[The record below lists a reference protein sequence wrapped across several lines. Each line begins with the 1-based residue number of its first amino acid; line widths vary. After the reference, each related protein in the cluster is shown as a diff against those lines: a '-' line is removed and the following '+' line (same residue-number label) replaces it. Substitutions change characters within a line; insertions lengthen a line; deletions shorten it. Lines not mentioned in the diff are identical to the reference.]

1 MTAMFADAVY
11 EALEAHQH
19 KNNKLVRTA
28 LRQVARNLK
37 LTYEHVTASFK
48 NGDEPVTV
56 EFWKLINAEY
66 GTRFNRVDYCHGCK
80 KFNLYHS
87 ESEE

>member
-1 MTAMFADAVY
+1 MSADDDY
-11 EALEAHQH
+11 QMLEAHQH

-37 LTYEHVTASFK
+37 LTYEHVTAAFK
-48 NGDEPVTV
+48 NGDESVTI
-56 EFWKLINAEY
+56 EFWKLINSEH

-80 KFNLYHS
+80 KFNLYRADHPEGDS
-87 ESEE
+87 

>member
-1 MTAMFADAVY
+1 MFADAVY

-28 LRQVARNLK
+28 LRQVARNLN

-48 NGDEPVTV
+48 NGDESITV

-80 KFNLYHS
+80 KFNLYHL
-87 ESEE
+87 EDDE

>member
-1 MTAMFADAVY
+1 MFADDVY
-11 EALEAHQH
+11 EALEADQH
-19 KNNKLVRTA
+19 KNNKLARTA

-37 LTYEHVTASFK
+37 LTYEHVTSVFK
-48 NGDEPVTV
+48 QGDEPVTL
-56 EFWKLINAEY
+56 EFWNLINSEH
-66 GTRFNRVDYCHGCK
+66 GTKFNRVDYCHTCK